1 LQFLQGRFN
10 LDMPSGLST
19 MPDDK
24 KLDPFRPTQP
34 QIPGVA
40 AALVEEQAPSLPPVE
55 IAEVSPPRKNASWIV
70 AAASSAVVVGALLG
84 WWALSSSSR
93 SSSADVE
100 TPAPVSGSSLSA
112 SQPAANL
119 PVGPGEIATTE
130 ELSKAWSAKRFLFH
144 NPLTDETLPAM
155 VVRLPGGTYWGFSL
169 REPYGTC
176 EMEFVTDLP
185 KLQTFY
191 NFNAA
196 HPMVADPC
204 DHSVFDLTHYG
215 SAPGGLVRGEIA
227 MGPAIRPPVAIEITT
242 RANKV
247 IAARIE

>member
-1 LQFLQGRFN
+1 LQFFKGQFN
-10 LDMPSGLST
+10 LDMSSGLST
-19 MPDDK
+19 MPEQK
-24 KLDPFRPTQP
+24 KIDPFRPSQP

-40 AALVEEQAPSLPPVE
+40 AVLVVEQATIPPPVE
-55 IAEVSPPRKNASWIV
+55 TAEEAPPRKNTRWIV
-70 AAASSAVVVGALLG
+70 AAVSSAVIVGALLG

-93 SSSADVE
+93 NSSTVVE
-100 TPAPVSGSSLSA
+100 TAAPVSGASPSA

-155 VVRLPGGTYWGFSL
+155 VVRLPGGAYWGFSV

-176 EMEFVTDLP
+176 EMEFVTDLQE
-185 KLQTFY
+185 LQTLY
-191 NFNAA
+191 HFNAA

-204 DHSVFDLTHYG
+204 DRSVFDLTHYG

-227 MGPAIRPPVAIEITT
+227 QGPAIRPPVAIEITT
-242 RANKV
+242 RGSKV

>member
-1 LQFLQGRFN
+1 
-10 LDMPSGLST
+10 
-19 MPDDK
+19 MPDYK
-24 KLDPFRPTQP
+24 KPDPFRPSQP

-40 AALVEEQAPSLPPVE
+40 TVLVEEQPPAPPPVE
-55 IAEVSPPRKNASWIV
+55 APEPVPQRKNANWIV
-70 AAASSAVVVGALLG
+70 VAVCSAVAVGAILG
-84 WWALSSSSR
+84 WWTLSSSSR
-93 SSSADVE
+93 N
-100 TPAPVSGSSLSA
+100 SGSETATSAPAAEAAPSA

-155 VVRLPGGTYWGFSL
+155 VVRLPGGSYWGFSL

-176 EMEFVTDLP
+176 EMEFVTDLQ

-191 NFNAA
+191 NLNAA
-196 HPMVADPC
+196 HPMVGDPC

-215 SAPGGLVRGEIA
+215 NAPGGLVRGEIA
-227 MGPAIRPPVAIEITT
+227 AGPAIRPPVAIEIAT
-242 RANKV
+242 RGNKV

>member
-1 LQFLQGRFN
+1 
-10 LDMPSGLST
+10 
-19 MPDDK
+19 MPDYK
-24 KLDPFRPTQP
+24 KPDPFRPSQP
-34 QIPGVA
+34 EIPGVA
-40 AALVEEQAPSLPPVE
+40 TVLVEEQAPAPPPVE
-55 IAEVSPPRKNASWIV
+55 APEPTPRRKSANWIV
-70 AAASSAVVVGALLG
+70 VAACSAVVVGAILG
-84 WWALSSSSR
+84 WWTLSSSSR
-93 SSSADVE
+93 N
-100 TPAPVSGSSLSA
+100 SGSETATSPPVAEAAPSA

-119 PVGPGEIATTE
+119 PVGPGEVATTE
-130 ELSKAWSAKRFLFH
+130 ELSKAWSAKRFRFH

-155 VVRLPGGTYWGFSL
+155 VVRLPGGTYWGLSL

-176 EMEFVTDLP
+176 EMEFVTDLQ

-191 NFNAA
+191 SFNAV

-227 MGPAIRPPVAIEITT
+227 LGPAIRPPVAIEITT
-242 RANKV
+242 RGNKV